1 MDRKW
6 KVLLAVGAGVIL
18 TKLVLADSKPLLP
31 TVSSVD
37 LTRYVGKWYEIA
49 RYPNWFE
56 KAYVT
61 DVTAEYT
68 ARQDGKITVVNS
80 CRRAD
85 GTIKTSKGEATVED
99 QETHAKLKV
108 TFFKP
113 FYGKYWV
120 IDLAADYSYAV
131 VGEPTRKY
139 LWILSRT
146 PRMSAETYGKI
157 SQRVR
162 ELGYDPAKLIQ
173 TAQSQSEPGAPGEVR
188 SAIGVA
194 LAH

>member
-6 KVLLAVGAGVIL
+6 QVLLAVAAGAIL
-18 TKLVLADSKPLLP
+18 TKMVVADSKPVLS
-31 TVSSVD
+31 TVSGVD

-56 KAYVT
+56 KADVT

-99 QETHAKLKV
+99 QETHAKWKV

-139 LWILSRT
+139 LWILSRA

-173 TAQSQSEPGAPGEVR
+173 TAQSQSEPGAPGAVR

>member
-18 TKLVLADSKPLLP
+18 TRLVLADSKPLLP

-56 KAYVT
+56 KEDVG

-68 ARQDGKITVVNS
+68 PRQDGKITVVNS

-85 GTIKTSKGEATVED
+85 GTTKTSKGEAKVED
-99 QETHAKLKV
+99 NTTNAKLKV
-108 TFFKP
+108 AFFKP
-113 FYGKYWV
+113 FYGKYWI

-131 VGEPTRKY
+131 VGEPSRKY

-146 PRMSAETYGKI
+146 PQMTGETYAKI
-157 SQRVR
+157 TRRVQ
-162 ELGYDPAKLIQ
+162 ELGYDPKKLIK
-173 TAQSQSEPGAPGEVR
+173 TPQSQS
-188 SAIGVA
+188 
-194 LAH
+194 